1 MRVTLL
7 YFLLQLHDMVS
18 HEVIVP
24 LFVSGHVKVVFES
37 GLAGIGERY
46 AVSWE

>member
-1 MRVTLL
+1 
-7 YFLLQLHDMVS
+7 MVS

-24 LFVSGHVKVVFES
+24 LFLSGYVKVIFES
-37 GLAGIGERY
+37 GLAGIGERF